1 MAKLKQEVLE
11 KIKTDPDLFA
21 EVAKALN
28 IKPASLPV
36 TIDRNGSSINQYSIV
51 KLVAD
56 YLGKTPDEILEEDT
70 VRATQN

>member
-21 EVAKALN
+21 LVAKGLN
-28 IKPASLPV
+28 IKPASLPMTV
-36 TIDRNGSSINQYSIV
+36 DRNGANLNQYSIV

-56 YLGKTPDEILEEDT
+56 YLHKEPEEVLDEET
-70 VRATQN
+70 VNNIQG